1 MLPKKA
7 WINITE
13 RCNNKCKWCYGKNS
27 FSGIEDMSYGQ
38 AVQILEWLKVINCN
52 ECILIGGEPTIH
64 PEFYEI
70 FRYGNDLGLNVA
82 VVTNGRMFSKKDFC
96 EKMKSVGLDSGRI
109 AFSMSSYSNESSELL
124 TGSKENFNQ
133 FSLGFT
139 NLINLGIIPSVDIV
153 LSKYTE
159 LKIDM
164 MIRWIV
170 SHGGRSVTINLNVP
184 AISSGSVDTSY
195 CIPPKLLAQKAFQ
208 TYLFTKKLGLKIKL
222 LFNIPFCLLPEDEIK
237 CLLDDNAILSG
248 CGIRNGSFVI
258 FNVNGD
264 IISCNHLTFLPV
276 YNFQKVEVVMKDN
289 KFEDFWNTD
298 LTIKSIQKATCVYR
312 SNLCKSCKYWNLC
325 AGGCPLIWAGYDPKD
340 YIEGMRIH

>member
-1 MLPKKA
+1 
-7 WINITE
+7 
-13 RCNNKCKWCYGKNS
+13 
-27 FSGIEDMSYGQ
+27 
-38 AVQILEWLKVINCN
+38 
-52 ECILIGGEPTIH
+52 
-64 PEFYEI
+64 
-70 FRYGNDLGLNVA
+70 
-82 VVTNGRMFSKKDFC
+82 
-96 EKMKSVGLDSGRI
+96 MKLAGLDSGRI

-124 TGSKENFNQ
+124 TGSKENFDQ
-133 FSLGFT
+133 FALGFM
-139 NLINLGIIPSVDIV
+139 NLINIGIIPSVDIV

-164 MIRWIV
+164 MIRWIA

-195 CIPPKLLAQKAFQ
+195 CIPPKLLAHEAFQ
-208 TYLFTKKLGLKIKL
+208 TYLFTKKLGLKIRL

-237 CLLDDNAILSG
+237 CLIDDNAILSG

-276 YNFQKVEVVMKDN
+276 HNFEKVEVVMKDN
-289 KFEDFWNTD
+289 KFRDFWNTD

-312 SNLCKSCKYWNLC
+312 SNLCKSCEYWNQC

-340 YIEGMRIH
+340 YIEGMRIS